1 MGVGIIKALVFED
14 SNELKG
20 ENFQV
25 LPLVVIILFWFL
37 TFASYV
43 LNSISSSN
51 STLSASCHS
60 RSCHVNKKI

>member
-20 ENFQV
+20 ENFQA
-25 LPLVVIILFWFL
+25 LPLVIIILFWFL

-51 STLSASCHS
+51 RYSQCFLPQPELSCQ
-60 RSCHVNKKI
+60 